1 MIGALNPN
9 ENHMNDEL
17 LVKYLLGEVTIAE
30 RNAVDRWIN
39 AKPENQKY
47 FNHFQLIWETSKQ
60 MVIPSSINADDAWE
74 RFQKRTD
81 EASRRPAVVKRIR
94 AERTWLRAASIAVL
108 IATLAY
114 LVSDRFGKPV
124 TVVSSVSPV
133 KDTLPDGSFVTLN
146 KNSSI
151 SYSRKFKGEQ
161 RQVELKGEAF
171 FTVIPDKEKPFVIT
185 VNDITVTVVG
195 TSFNIKSLAG
205 KTQVVVETGVV
216 RVTKNHQTIELRPG
230 EKVVAGQADT
240 AMKKEEV
247 TDQLHKYYRTR
258 EFVCDR
264 TPLWK
269 LVEVLNEA
277 YDANIVI
284 GDNKLKGL
292 LLNATFYNES
302 LDKIL
307 SIIQQTF
314 DISVQRKDGQIILQ
328 SNVTTS

>member
-1 MIGALNPN
+1 MN
-9 ENHMNDEL
+9 EEL
-17 LVKYLLGEVTIAE
+17 LVRYLLGEASVEE
-30 RNAVDRWIN
+30 RNSVDRWIN
-39 AKPENQKY
+39 AKPENKKY

-60 MVIPSSINADDAWE
+60 LVIPSSVNEDDAWK
-74 RFQKRTD
+74 RFQQRTE
-81 EASRRPAVVKRIR
+81 EASKKPAVVKRISPG
-94 AERTWLRAASIAVL
+94 RTWLRAASIAAL

-114 LVSDRFGKPV
+114 LISDRFATPV
-124 TVVSSVSPV
+124 TVASSVSPV
-133 KDTLPDGSFVTLN
+133 RDTLPDGSFVTLN

-151 SYSRKFKGEQ
+151 SYSRKFTGDR
-161 RQVELKGEAF
+161 RQVTLRGEAF
-171 FTVIPDKEKPFVIT
+171 FTVTPDKKKPFVID

-205 KTQVVVETGVV
+205 KTQVVVETGIV
-216 RVTKNHQTIELRPG
+216 RVTKNRETIELRPG
-230 EKVVAGQADT
+230 EKVEASEADS

-247 TDQLHKYYRTR
+247 TDQLHKYYRTK

-284 GDNKLKGL
+284 GNSKLRSL
-292 LLNATFYNES
+292 PLNATFYNES

-307 SIIQQTF
+307 SIIEQTF
-314 DISVQRKDGQIILQ
+314 EISVLRKNGQIILQ
-328 SNVTTS
+328 

>member
-1 MIGALNPN
+1 MVHVKRN

-17 LVKYLLGEVTIAE
+17 LVKYLLGEVSIAE
-30 RNAVDRWIN
+30 RNLVDRWIN
-39 AKPENQKY
+39 ETPENKKY
-47 FNHFQLIWETSKQ
+47 FTHFQLIWETSKQ
-60 MVIPSSINADDAWE
+60 LVIPSSINADDAWK
-74 RFQKRTD
+74 RFQKRTE
-81 EASRRPAVVKRIR
+81 EAAKKPAVVRRIP
-94 AERTWLRAASIAVL
+94 AGRTWLRAASIAVL

-114 LVSDRFGKPV
+114 LISDRFAKPV
-124 TVVSSVSPV
+124 TVVSSASPV

-151 SYSRKFKGEQ
+151 RYPRKFKSEQ

-171 FTVIPDKEKPFVIT
+171 FTVTPDKKKPFVIA

-216 RVTKNHQTIELRPG
+216 RVTRNRQTIELRPG

-240 AMKKEEV
+240 AMKKEVV

-277 YDANIVI
+277 YDANIII
-284 GDNKLKGL
+284 GNDKLKSL

-307 SIIQQTF
+307 SIIGQTF
-314 DISVQRKDGQIILQ
+314 DISVQRKDDQIILQ
-328 SNVTTS
+328 

>member
-1 MIGALNPN
+1 
-9 ENHMNDEL
+9 MNDEL
-17 LVKYLLGEVTIAE
+17 LVKYLLGEAGIEE
-30 RNAVDRWIN
+30 RNAVHHWIN
-39 AKPENQKY
+39 AKPENKKY
-47 FNHFQLIWETSKQ
+47 FDHFQLIWETSKQ
-60 MVIPSSINADDAWE
+60 VVIPSSINADDAWK
-74 RFQKRTD
+74 RFQKRTE
-81 EASRRPAVVKRIR
+81 EASKKPALIKRIGVR
-94 AERTWLRAASIAVL
+94 RTWLRAASVAVL

-114 LVSDRFGKPV
+114 LVSDRFAKPV
-124 TVVSSVSPV
+124 TVASSASPV
-133 KDTLPDGSFVTLN
+133 NDTLPDGSFVTLN

-161 RQVELKGEAF
+161 RQLELKGEAF
-171 FTVIPDKEKPFVIT
+171 FTVTPDKKKPFVIA
-185 VNDITVTVVG
+185 VDDITVTVVG

-216 RVTKNHQTIELRPG
+216 RVTKNRQTIELRPG
-230 EKVVAGQADT
+230 EKVVAAQADT
-240 AMKKEEV
+240 AMKKEAV

-277 YDANIVI
+277 YDTNIII
-284 GDNKLKGL
+284 GDNKLKSL
-292 LLNATFYNES
+292 PLNATFYNES

-314 DISVQRKDGQIILQ
+314 DITVQHKDGQIILQ
-328 SNVTTS
+328 